1 MIHTDKMLINFMWVI
16 HDVVELKSEKTI
28 ETENQKTIKARN
40 IRKSR
45 KRKNVVSHLKKT
57 NENSTNDVHYNK
69 KKTKRKKTKKDNEMH
84 RNHAPYMACHGGYI
98 ICRPAYIANVY
109 S

>member
-69 KKTKRKKTKKDNEMH
+69 KKQNEKKRKTTMKCTEIMH
-84 RNHAPYMACHGGYI
+84 PIWHAMVDISSADLHT
-98 ICRPAYIANVY
+98 
-109 S
+109 